1 MLATPLLPPFFHQAH
16 IDKVESP
23 RMEYHIKA
31 RLATMWWKRPKK
43 MDGITQRTE
52 VMHRWGATVRKRG
65 EQDKEQMR
73 NLFID

>member
-1 MLATPLLPPFFHQAH
+1 MNRLFVGRKWVLCAVSSVHFL
-16 IDKVESP
+16 
-23 RMEYHIKA
+23 Y
-31 RLATMWWKRPKK
+31 LATMWWKRLKK

-52 VMHRWGATVRKRG
+52 VMYRWGATVRKRG